1 MQFFMRISRTESY
14 DCKGSIGQAGGGMW
28 GGMSKPR
35 GKVWN
40 GPQMSPKV
48 GNRVGSQNKP
58 KKKDLEFSPKS
69 LILHGGDDETRTRD
83 LRRDRPA
90 F

>member
-1 MQFFMRISRTESY
+1 MRISQAGLY
-14 DCKGSIGQAGGGMW
+14 DCERPIGQMEGAMW

-48 GNRVGSQNKP
+48 GNRIGNQEQAKE
-58 KKKDLEFSPKS
+58 KGLRIFS
-69 LILHGGDDETRTRD
+69 
-83 LRRDRPA
+83 
-90 F
+90 